1 MTSTARI
8 EIKIIACKD
17 NAVID
22 LCCCSLT
29 WNWYTAVRKHHDEVL
44 LHSLQVTQ
52 KHPDHLNWQGPSTGT
67 LEQAQIF
74 DIPTERE
81 LKHFSVKTFLSITI

>member
-1 MTSTARI
+1 MGIPVTTRNVLIYDVTVGI

-17 NAVID
+17 NVVIG

-44 LHSLQVTQ
+44 LHSLQVTP
-52 KHPDHLNWQGPSTGT
+52 KLPDHLNWQKSSTGT
-67 LEQAQIF
+67 LGQAQIF
-74 DIPTERE
+74 DIPTE
-81 LKHFSVKTFLSITI
+81 